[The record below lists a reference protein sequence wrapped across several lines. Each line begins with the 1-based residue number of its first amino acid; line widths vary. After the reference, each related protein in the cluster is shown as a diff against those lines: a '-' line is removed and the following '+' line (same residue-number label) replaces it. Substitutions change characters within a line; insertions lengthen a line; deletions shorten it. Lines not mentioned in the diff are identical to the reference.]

1 MTNRP
6 GLEQEIDAGRQRISA
21 LRDEI
26 KAIRGYITSNEH
38 VVQTQPESLRA
49 ITEDGLAKARANL
62 SVKEIELQTEEQRVA
77 ERQQVLA
84 KAIEVERKQ
93 QEVQKLERDLE
104 TLNGMLERGR
114 GDLARLEAELRA
126 LVGPANV
133 PPYTLLLAEG
143 QIVAL
148 PTDRAELLV
157 GCLDQQDRI
166 FPDVDLAPYNGRQ
179 SGVSRRHA
187 TLRWVGSHW
196 TLTDLGS
203 ANGTFVNETALVPN
217 VPTVV
222 PENSRLRFGGM
233 AMTLRSAAPGKTVRL

>member
-6 GLEQEIDAGRQRISA
+6 GLEQQIAESRQRVGG

-38 VVQTQPESLRA
+38 VLQSQPESLRA
-49 ITEDGLAKARANL
+49 ITEEGLAKARANL
-62 SVKEIELQTEEQRVA
+62 SVKEIELQNEEQRLA
-77 ERQQVLA
+77 GLQLVLA
-84 KAIEVERKQ
+84 KLVEVERKQ
-93 QEVQKLERDLE
+93 AEVQKLERDLE
-104 TLNGMLERGR
+104 TLTGMLERSR
-114 GDLARLEAELRA
+114 AELARLEGELRA
-126 LVGPANV
+126 LTGPVNV
-133 PPYTLLLAEG
+133 PPYTLQLADG
-143 QIVAL
+143 QQIQL

-166 FPDVDLAPYNGRQ
+166 FPDVDLAPFGGRQ

-187 TLRWVGSHW
+187 LLRWVDSHW

-217 VPTVV
+217 VPVALQD
-222 PENSRLRFGGM
+222 NSRIRFGGL
-233 AMTLRSAAPGKTVRL
+233 AATLRPAAPGKTVRL